1 MGKATYKIES
11 KIILIHCGKW
21 DKVNQKLEKGS
32 EYLVEVETLATI
44 YLNGRTFYLLNYLRE
59 GTPRNITDAHSG
71 FNVFSEFIE
80 FQQLK
85 KTVEEFEKWI
95 TPRWE
100 TYLKVCEKFK
110 IRKNLP
116 ITRLE
121 RQTFTKTETVP
132 VWLF

>member
-80 FQQLK
+80 FQQL
-85 KTVEEFEKWI
+85 
-95 TPRWE
+95 
-100 TYLKVCEKFK
+100 LS
-110 IRKNLP
+110 
-116 ITRLE
+116 
-121 RQTFTKTETVP
+121 
-132 VWLF
+132 